1 MIKKMMTKKQEK
13 KEKEEDK
20 IDEKKDEEKN
30 DEEKKVEEKKEEKKD
45 EPKEKES
52 DERKFLLGL
61 KIDEVEVIRQQQL
74 SQFNSFSEYYPLI
87 KDFCFMTLFASSAF
101 LAPLLVHINNNIIT
115 QKSIKNF
122 FEKRR
127 RPEMIKLRNIYAW
140 KYIIEGIGIMS
151 LIINI
156 LYCNT
161 FISSFKENNY
171 FIIGEIIVIFIIVA
185 FRFLFSSYNNWGKIY
200 NKRKISFKED

>member
-1 MIKKMMTKKQEK
+1 MRIKKRKKKRKK
-13 KEKEEDK
+13 KEGK
-20 IDEKKDEEKN
+20 
-30 DEEKKVEEKKEEKKD
+30 KKD
-45 EPKEKES
+45 EPKEKEN
-52 DERKFLLGL
+52 DEKKFLLGL
-61 KIDEVEVIRQQQL
+61 KIDETEVIRQQQL

-127 RPEMIKLRNIYAW
+127 RPEMNKLRNIYAW
-140 KYIIEGIGIMS
+140 KYIIEGIVIMS

-200 NKRKISFKED
+200 NKRKISVKED